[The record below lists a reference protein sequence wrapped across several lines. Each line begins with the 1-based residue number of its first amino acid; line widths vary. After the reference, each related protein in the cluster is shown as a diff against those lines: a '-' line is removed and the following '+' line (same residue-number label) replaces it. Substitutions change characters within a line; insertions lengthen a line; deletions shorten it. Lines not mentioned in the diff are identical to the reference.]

1 MVGIP
6 LEVPITR
13 YVDQLTSDTTE
24 ESDIVVS
31 YTGFE
36 CVFACAG
43 CWLKLYTCLIPPH
56 HLLYYDCNQQDMYIM
71 LPLLT

>member
-24 ESDIVVS
+24 ESDIVVRF
-31 YTGFE
+31 TGFE

-43 CWLKLYTCLIPPH
+43 CW
-56 HLLYYDCNQQDMYIM
+56 
-71 LPLLT
+71 